1 MTNTE
6 TPTVLNDRYE
16 LGEQLGRG
24 GMGTVHRAHDNV
36 LDRDVAVKLLSETRL
51 GTEGRERM
59 LREAQAIAKL
69 NHPNIVQVYDA
80 GQLDGTPFIVM
91 EMVEGHS
98 LHDQPP
104 KDFAGVVSIARQI
117 CAALEHAHQHGI
129 VHRDLKPENVI
140 IETNETTKLMD
151 FGLAR
156 SVASRMTTEGE
167 ISGTV
172 FYLAPELALGQDFDG
187 RADLYSLGVMLYELT
202 AGELPF
208 AKGDP
213 LTVISQHIHATV
225 VPPRSKNPKIPPLL
239 EQLILQLLNKDPA
252 ERPESAAAALQLL
265 EAPSL
270 LDPEAGTDREQS
282 LVARIMRGRFVGRST
297 EFKQAKE
304 LWAQAAAGQGQTL
317 LISGEPG
324 IGKTRFLRELV
335 THVEV
340 SGGLALIGEAYEE
353 AGAPYAP
360 FAQILR
366 RTLQRAA
373 QEGVKLSE
381 INLADLLVLAPELRP
396 SYPGVPPNPSLKPE
410 AEQQRQFE
418 SVVALLSAVGERTP
432 TLLAIDD
439 AHWADSGSLAL
450 LRHLARR
457 TRRQPVQLVLTY
469 REVELDEARPLNE
482 ALLDLD
488 RNRLATRLKLARFTR
503 EETGELLQAIFE
515 EEITLEFLNAIYRE
529 TEGNPF
535 FIEEVCKSLV
545 EGGKVY
551 FENGRWHRPG
561 MDELAIPQS
570 VRMAIQ
576 SRISALPEPTQ
587 DILRLAAIL
596 GREFEYETLA
606 TASELEEDALIEAL
620 ETAEQAQLIEEVNGS
635 GEVTFSFVHALIP
648 STLAEGVRTLRRRK
662 LHRRAAD
669 AFRTSRPENF
679 EAIAYH
685 YEEAGEEAL
694 SLEYYVKAGER
705 AAKAYANPE
714 AERHFLAALDL
725 VEAETERARLLGEL
739 ALVQSRQGKFELALE
754 RWLEGI
760 KMYGAL
766 GEQEPMARYYARAA
780 RAAWEAGDLR
790 RGLAFGQEGLQALEG
805 APSSAGLA
813 DLLHETGRALYFNA
827 QTEQAEPI
835 LRKALDMAEQTN
847 ALVVRIEAMVTLGT
861 TIAIAHP
868 RSAQEGKQLLD
879 EAVQLARSKS
889 LPDQESR
896 ALNNLGLIESEYLAD
911 LSKTRGYYLRAAELA
926 RTTGSAA
933 SELFYLA
940 NVCSSAMGTGDL
952 NWVREHLPG
961 LLEAVH
967 ELASPG
973 TAGETLKT
981 INARLVRYTG
991 ELDAALSLFREL
1003 FEEGQRIGDVFT
1015 ETVSFAEVAVE
1026 TRQHADEAFSM
1037 IEVASRGTQ
1046 FWAPG
1051 TLQLLKARLHIAQG
1065 QLAEARVLLEQVK
1078 TEAGGQPIG
1087 MSQVGYGLAEA
1098 ELAVADQDW
1107 EAARRAYAAS
1117 VEFQGRVGSRWYRAR
1132 TLWDWAEALITE
1144 AKGQAPAEV
1153 RGLLEES
1160 RAEFEAMGAPIYAGR
1175 IETRLKELGQPA
1187 S

>member
-1 MTNTE
+1 MIGT
-6 TPTVLNDRYE
+6 LLQDRYRLDAD
-16 LGEQLGRG
+16 LGMG
-24 GMGTVHRAHDNV
+24 GMGGVYRAHDAL
-36 LDRDVAVKLLSETRL
+36 LDRDVAVKLLSASGL

-69 NHPNIVQVYDA
+69 NHANIVQVHDA

-91 EMVEGHS
+91 ELVEGES
-98 LHDQPP
+98 LHDRPP
-104 KDFAGVVSIARQI
+104 QDFADIVEVARQI
-117 CAALEHAHQHGI
+117 CAALDHAHANGI

-140 IETNETTKLMD
+140 LGSDGSAKLMD

-156 SVASRMTTEGE
+156 SVASRFTTEGE

-187 RADLYSLGVMLYELT
+187 RADLYSLGVMLYELIT
-202 AGELPF
+202 SELPF
-208 AKGDP
+208 ARGDP

-239 EQLILQLLNKDPA
+239 EQLILQLLSKNPA
-252 ERPESAAAALQLL
+252 ERPDSASAVRQLL

-282 LVARIMRGRFVGRST
+282 LVARIMRGRFVGRSS
-297 EFKQAKE
+297 EFKQAKA

-324 IGKTRFLRELV
+324 IGKTRLLRELV

-340 SGGLALIGEAYEE
+340 SGGQAFIGEAYEE

-373 QEGVKLSE
+373 QEGVTLSE

-396 SYPGVPPNPSLKPE
+396 SYPDVPPNPPLKPE

-418 SVVALLSAVGERTP
+418 SVVAMLSAVGERTP

-457 TRRQPVQLVLTY
+457 TRRQPVLLVLTY

-488 RNRLATRLKLARFTR
+488 RNRLATRLKLARFSL

-515 EEITLEFLNAIYRE
+515 EEITPEFLNAIYRE

-535 FIEEVCKSLV
+535 FIEEVCKALV

-669 AFRTSRPENF
+669 AIRSARPENF

-714 AERHFLAALDL
+714 AERHFLTALDL
-725 VEAETERARLLGEL
+725 VEVEPERARLLGEL

-754 RWLEGI
+754 RWFEGI
-760 KMYGAL
+760 QRYIGL
-766 GEQEPMARYYARAA
+766 GEQERMARYYARAA
-780 RAAWEAGDLR
+780 REAWEADRR
-790 RGLAFGQEGLQALEG
+790 RGLALGQEGLQALEG
-805 APSSAGLA
+805 APASPGLA

-827 QTEQAEPI
+827 KTEEAEPI
-835 LRKALDMAEQTN
+835 LRKALDMAEQTK
-847 ALVVRIEAMVTLGT
+847 ALVVQIEALVTLGT

-868 RSAQEGKQLLD
+868 RSAQEGKELID
-879 EAVQLARSKS
+879 EAVQLARSNG

-896 ALNNLGLIESEYLAD
+896 ALNNLGLVESEFLAD
-911 LSKTRGYYLRAAELA
+911 PSKTFGYYMRAAELA
-926 RTTGSAA
+926 RSTGTAG

-940 NVCSSAMGTGDL
+940 NACSSALGKGDL
-952 NWVREHLPG
+952 SWVQEHLPG
-961 LLEAVH
+961 YLEAVQ

-973 TAGETLKT
+973 AASEDLRV
-981 INARLVRYTG
+981 INARLIRYEG
-991 ELDAALSLFREL
+991 QLDAALSLFREM
-1003 FEEGQRIGDVFT
+1003 FEEGRKIGDVFT
-1015 ETVSFAEVAVE
+1015 TSVSFAEIAVE
-1026 TRQHADEAFSM
+1026 TRQHIDEAHSM
-1037 IEVASRGTQ
+1037 IEEASKGLE

-1051 TLQLLKARLHIAQG
+1051 TLLLVKARLHIAQG
-1065 QLAEARVLLEQVK
+1065 DLAEARLAMEEVTTK
-1078 TEAGGQPIG
+1078 SGGPPIG
-1087 MSQVGYGLAEA
+1087 MSQVRYGLAEA
-1098 ELAVADQDW
+1098 ELAVAEQDW
-1107 EAARRAYAAS
+1107 EAARRAY
-1117 VEFQGRVGSRWYRAR
+1117 VECVDFQGRVGMRWSRAH
-1132 TLWDWAEALITE
+1132 TLWDWAEALIQE
-1144 AKGQAPAEV
+1144 AGGEAPAEA
-1153 RGLLEES
+1153 RELLEEARS
-1160 RAEFEAMGAPIYAGR
+1160 EFEAMGAPIYAGR
-1175 IETRLKELGQPA
+1175 IEARLKELGQ
-1187 S
+1187 SVS